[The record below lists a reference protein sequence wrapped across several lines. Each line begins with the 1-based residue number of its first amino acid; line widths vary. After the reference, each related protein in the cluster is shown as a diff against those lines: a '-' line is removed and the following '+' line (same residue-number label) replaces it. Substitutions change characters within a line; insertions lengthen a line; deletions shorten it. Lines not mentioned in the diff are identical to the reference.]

1 MNVRRLKQEIETSTR
16 FNLHCSNYHC
26 PSQILSKKISKINST
41 ILMQNDQVITK
52 LMLFGNEKLIAAQ
65 NKSILKSTSE
75 LLQATE

>member
-1 MNVRRLKQEIETSTR
+1 M
-16 FNLHCSNYHC
+16 
-26 PSQILSKKISKINST
+26 SKINST

-65 NKSILKSTSE
+65 SKSILTSTSE